1 MNPLKKLASQTII
14 YGLSSIAGR
23 LLNYLLVPLYT
34 RIFLPEEYGV
44 VTEFYAYIAF
54 FIVIFTYGMETA
66 FFRFVSKE
74 DNKSVYGSAISSVF
88 ISSIILS
95 GLLIAFSQQIAAA
108 LNYPN
113 HSEYIIYL
121 ALILAFDA
129 ITALPFAKLRY
140 EERPIRFS
148 VIRLINIASNIFFNL
163 FFLVICPMVLK
174 NENHLLHS
182 IAELVYKPEIGVGY
196 IFISNLLASSIT
208 FIIFI
213 PEIIKSKFEFD
224 KKTYQKMLRY
234 AAPLLIA
241 GLAGMINET
250 LDRILIKYLVVDTA
264 SAMYQLGIY
273 GANYKLAM
281 LMTIFIQTFR
291 YAAEPFF
298 FSESKNKNSKETLA
312 KVLKYFVIIAML
324 IFLCVTLFLDVFKH
338 FIGEQYHSGLT
349 IVPIL
354 LLANFCLG
362 VFFNLS
368 IWYKLT
374 EQTRFGAYF
383 AFIGAAITL
392 AGNFIL
398 IPIIGYMGAAY
409 TTLTCY
415 AVMML
420 SAYFTGQK
428 HYPIPY
434 DIVRMASYVLLALV
448 FYALSRYFISYA
460 PISNASTYIVNSV
473 LFLVYFVIAMALER
487 GKKSIT

>member
-1 MNPLKKLASQTII
+1 MNPLKKLASQTVI
-14 YGLSSIAGR
+14 YGLSTIVGR

-54 FIVIFTYGMETA
+54 FLVLFTYGMETA

-74 DNKSVYGSAISSVF
+74 DNKNVYGSALTSVF
-88 ISSIILS
+88 ISTIVLS
-95 GLLIAFSQQIAAA
+95 GLLILFAQQIAEV
-108 LNYPN
+108 LKYPN
-113 HSEYIIYL
+113 HSEYIVYL
-121 ALILAFDA
+121 AIILAFDA

-148 VIRLINIASNIFFNL
+148 VIRLINIASNIFFNI
-163 FFLVICPMVLK
+163 FFLVLCPIALK
-174 NENHLLHS
+174 NENHLMHS
-182 IAELVYKPEIGVGY
+182 IAVSIYKPEIGVGY
-196 IFISNLLASSIT
+196 IFISNVLASTVT
-208 FIIFI
+208 FVLLL
-213 PEIIKSKFEFD
+213 PEILKSNFDFD
-224 KKTYQKMLRY
+224 KKVYLRMLHY
-234 AAPLLIA
+234 AAPLLVA

-250 LDRILIKYLVVDTA
+250 LDRILIKYLVSDES

-298 FSESKNKNSKETLA
+298 FSESSKKNSKETLA
-312 KVLKYFVIIAML
+312 KVLKYFVIISML
-324 IFLCVTLFLDVFKH
+324 IFLCVTLYLDFFKH
-338 FIGEQYHSGLT
+338 FIGEQYHTGLK

-354 LLANFCLG
+354 LMANFCLG

-374 EQTRFGAYF
+374 EQTRYGAYF
-383 AFIGAAITL
+383 AFIGATITL
-392 AGNFIL
+392 VGNFTL

-409 TTLTCY
+409 TTLVCY
-415 AVMML
+415 AVMMF
-420 SAYFTGQK
+420 SAYITGKK

-434 DIVRMASYVLLALV
+434 DVIRICSYVLLAMT
-448 FYALSRYFISYA
+448 FYALSRFF
-460 PISNASTYIVNSV
+460 ISNAPNNAVIYIVNSA
-473 LFLVYFVIAMALER
+473 LFLVYFLIAVVLER